1 MRFCKCWCYQTH
13 WQVLD
18 WTSHTC
24 LFSDCRHH
32 CQTSNT
38 VGARTLKL
46 LMFVLKTL
54 RYNSIVCQFEYYNRK
69 KKSAALQN
77 CKLRRNNHSKNMEG
91 WPLSK
96 LLIKIHIIRHRE
108 KSRLHKNTIG
118 RMLLTA
124 AVAVDYIKRKI
135 HCVKP
140 PRGTFSCH
148 WALRRSNTITILFT
162 AHFRI

>member
-1 MRFCKCWCYQTH
+1 MRFCKCWCYQTC

-54 RYNSIVCQFEYYNRK
+54 RYNSFVSLNTTTGT
-69 KKSAALQN
+69 KS
-77 CKLRRNNHSKNMEG
+77 CKLRRNNHSKNMER

-96 LLIKIHIIRHRE
+96 LLIKIHIIRHKER
-108 KSRLHKNTIG
+108 SRLHKNTIR

-124 AVAVDYIKRKI
+124 ALAADYIKRKI
-135 HCVKP
+135 HCV
-140 PRGTFSCH
+140 RNADYH
-148 WALRRSNTITILFT
+148 A
-162 AHFRI
+162 AHSVATGLQDVATQ